1 MKVRKAVITA
11 AGEAQHTLPLQTIVD
26 RDGQQK
32 SALTVIIEEAIS
44 AGINE
49 IGIVIYPG
57 DESAYRA
64 SAGTHAAKL
73 TFIEQPVQRGYGYAV
88 YCAREFVADEP
99 FLHLVSDHL
108 YISGDRSGSN
118 ARTCAQQLIDVAETQ
133 NCAVSAVQATHEH
146 MLPYYGIVGGRL
158 VSGIPGLYVID
169 NVIEKPTPT
178 EAEQSLIVPG
188 LRTGYY
194 LSFFGMHVLTP
205 AVISLLETNLANAG
219 QNEKIQLSPALARL
233 AAIERYLA
241 YEVHGRRYDIGV
253 HYGMFMAQL
262 ALALNGNERNEVLTQ
277 LVELL
282 ATKDL

>member
-11 AGEAQHTLPLQTIVD
+11 AGAAQHLLPLQTIVD
-26 RDGQQK
+26 RDGRQK
-32 SALTVIIEEAIS
+32 SALTVIIEEAVS

-64 SAGTHAAKL
+64 SAASHAAKL
-73 TFIEQPVQRGYGYAV
+73 YFIEQPAQKGYGYAV
-88 YCAREFVADEP
+88 YCAHDFVGSEP

-108 YISGDRSGSN
+108 YISSHRSGTG
-118 ARTCAQQLIDVAETQ
+118 ARTCAQQLIDVAESQ
-133 NCAVSAVQATHEH
+133 DCAVSAVQATHEH

-158 VSGIPGLYVID
+158 VSGVTGLYSID

-178 EAEQSLIVPG
+178 EAEQSLMVPG

-205 AVISLLETNLANAG
+205 AVFSILEADINNTRKG
-219 QNEKIQLSPALARL
+219 ETIQLSPALARM
-233 AAIERYLA
+233 AQAERYLA
-241 YEVHGRRYDIGV
+241 YEVHGKRYDIGV

-262 ALALNGNERNEVLTQ
+262 ALALSGNERNEVLTQ
-277 LVELL
+277 LVEFL